1 MAHSIY
7 LALGTN
13 IGDRAANLKSAL
25 QELETFLEIRQLSP
39 VYETPP
45 WGFED
50 QPPFLNMVV
59 EAVTDLEPLELIRR
73 LKQIERE
80 MGRTPTVRFGP
91 RLIDLDLL
99 FYEHQ
104 VVEQDILTV
113 PHPRMRGRAFVLVP
127 LADIAADFV
136 HPVFNR
142 TVSELLAETD
152 PQGIVEYPILIE

>member
-13 IGDRAANLKSAL
+13 IGDRAANFKSAL
-25 QELETFLEIRQLSP
+25 QELGSFLEIRQLSP

-50 QPPFLNMVV
+50 QPAFLNMVV
-59 EAVTDLEPLELIRR
+59 EAVTDLDPLELIRQ

-99 FYEHQ
+99 FF
-104 VVEQDILTV
+104 EQRVIEMDLLTV

-152 PQGIVEYPILIE
+152 PEGIVEYPILIE